1 MVLCLEG
8 MAYEALNN
16 AARLRSNMIIV
27 LNDNQMSI
35 SKNVGGMSN
44 YLGKI
49 RTDTN
54 YTELKQDVENALEKL
69 PHFGNRLTERIRG
82 VKDLIKRIFLP
93 GMLFDGYG
101 NHLYGPIDWP

>member
-1 MVLCLEG
+1 
-8 MAYEALNN
+8 
-16 AARLRSNMIIV
+16 
-27 LNDNQMSI
+27 MSI

-82 VKDLIKRIFLP
+82 VKDLIKRI
-93 GMLFDGYG
+93 LFRECC
-101 NHLYGPIDWP
+101 LRIWESLILVLLMAMI